1 MSQRPPGW
9 PAPVEK
15 LEAARALL
23 TDLGRRRGRVIVAP
37 HGDVDGLA
45 AGALAIRA
53 LERIGA
59 VPIVA
64 LPGKGEH
71 VHTPAMRERLA
82 AIGAD
87 GLVVLDMGSRAGPI
101 VPGLPTIV
109 VDHHDAREV
118 PEGVVYVSG
127 AGAEP
132 VAPTALIAYV
142 LLGAIAPLEDLGWLA
157 WLGTAGDLGM
167 AHPFGDE
174 LAAAAAAG
182 HRKTHVQKA
191 VSLANAAR
199 RAPRYRPEVALDVLL
214 AASGPADIARG
225 TLPGVAELAA
235 CRAEVQA
242 ELARV
247 ARLPP
252 RIAGNVALLRFSSP
266 AQIHPLVATRWA
278 PRLAP
283 RIVIAANDGY
293 LPGRVNFAVRS
304 ASSVDLLAFL
314 RGLGLGDVEG
324 EFANGHPR
332 ATGGSV
338 PPAEFDRLLRAL
350 GFTPTPPPAPPRPAP
365 PPAHSRR

>member
-1 MSQRPPGW
+1 MPTRSSEW
-9 PAPVEK
+9 PAPAER
-15 LEAARALL
+15 LAAARGLL
-23 TDLGRRRGRVIVAP
+23 ARLGERRGRVIVAP

-59 VPIVA
+59 APIA
-64 LPGKGEH
+64 CLPGKGEH
-71 VHTPAMRERLA
+71 VHTPAMRARLA

-118 PEGVVYVSG
+118 PEGAVYVSG
-127 AGAEP
+127 AGCEP
-132 VAPTALIAYV
+132 VAPTALLAYV

-167 AHPFGDE
+167 AHPFAAE
-174 LAAAAAAG
+174 LAPVTAG
-182 HRKTHVQKA
+182 HRKTHVQEA
-191 VSLANAAR
+191 VSLVNAAR
-199 RAPRYRPEVALDVLL
+199 RAPRYRPELALDVLL
-214 AASGPADIARG
+214 AARGPADIARG
-225 TLPGVAELAA
+225 AVPGVAVLAA
-235 CRAEVQA
+235 CRAEVSA

-247 ARLPP
+247 SRVPP
-252 RIAGNVALLRFSSP
+252 RIVGDVALLRSSSP
-266 AQIHPLVATRWA
+266 AQIHPLVATRWTA
-278 PRLAP
+278 RLAP
-283 RIVIAANDGY
+283 KIVIAANDGY
-293 LPGRVNFAVRS
+293 LPDRVNFAVRS
-304 ASSVDLLAFL
+304 ASSTDPLAFL
-314 RGLGLGDVEG
+314 RGLGLGEVQG

-350 GFTPTPPPAPPRPAP
+350 GFAPPPPAPP
-365 PPAHSRR
+365 AHVVA